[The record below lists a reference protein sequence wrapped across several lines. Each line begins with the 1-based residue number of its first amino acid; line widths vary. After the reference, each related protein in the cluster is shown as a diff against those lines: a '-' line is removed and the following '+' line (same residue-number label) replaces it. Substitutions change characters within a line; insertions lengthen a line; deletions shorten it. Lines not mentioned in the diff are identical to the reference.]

1 MKYFTER
8 KGRVAGRKAGK
19 PRNTKKR
26 RQKNII
32 RFPGG
37 MHLNIGIVVFLFV
50 AFYMAYNV
58 YSYSTQVH
66 IKSYEVVK
74 GTIEVNTSYTG
85 LIIRKESIISAEQS
99 GKLDFYLKDH
109 TKASNG
115 TLLCSVDENGDVSER
130 LNEAVSSSNVLT
142 KENMGD
148 ILSSI
153 RDYAKGYQN
162 LSFYSTYNFKS
173 DLSGQLMEAVNL
185 SALGVISEYTEFAR
199 DNQTFHL
206 YRAPEPGVVAYYTD
220 GMENLSIEALTP
232 QLFDQ
237 SSYEKRSLKTE
248 GAVQAGQPLYK
259 LITDEDWQIA
269 VQLDQAMKN
278 ELQGGEVTQI
288 RFKKDQTTAWANYT
302 IEHRGGADYL
312 ILSLRNGMIRYADE
326 RYIDINILLDQQTG
340 LKIPNSSIATK
351 TFELVPNSY
360 LTTDGEA
367 SSQTGLF
374 VEHRQQN
381 GTYSKA
387 VFVPVTVYY
396 MDKNIDENG
405 VEDEN
410 SENWT
415 AYISEAKIKRGD
427 RVALVNSTDRYE
439 IQSTAKLKG
448 VYNIN
453 RGYAVFRQIEPIF
466 SNDNYTIVKA
476 QSSYGIMQYDHI
488 ALDGDSVTE
497 GQIIMTG

>member
-1 MKYFTER
+1 M
-8 KGRVAGRKAGK
+8 AGRKAKAGTARK
-19 PRNTKKR
+19 RKK
-26 RQKNII
+26 KNII

-37 MHLNIGIVVFLFV
+37 MHMNIGVVVFLFI
-50 AFYMAYNV
+50 AFYMVYNV
-58 YSYSTQVH
+58 YSYMTQVH

-85 LIIRKESIISAEQS
+85 LIIRKESIVTAQQS

-109 TKASNG
+109 TKASKG
-115 TLLCSVDENGDVSER
+115 TLLCSVDENGNISER
-130 LNEAVSSSNVLT
+130 LNEAVDSSSVLT

-148 ILSSI
+148 IHSSI
-153 RDYAKGYQN
+153 RDYAKGYKD

-185 SALGVISEYTEFAR
+185 SALGVISEYTAFAQ

-206 YRAPEPGVVAYYTD
+206 YHAQEPGVVAYYTD
-220 GMENLSIEALTP
+220 GMENLSIDALSP
-232 QLFDQ
+232 ELFDQ
-237 SSYEKRSLKTE
+237 SSHNKQSLKTE
-248 GAVQAGQPLYK
+248 GAVQSGQPLYK
-259 LITDEDWQIA
+259 LITDENWQIA

-288 RFKKDQTTAWANYT
+288 RFKDDQTTAWADYT
-302 IEHRGGADYL
+302 IERKGGADYL

-360 LTTDGEA
+360 LTTDNSTS

-381 GTYSKA
+381 GSYSKA

-396 MDKNIDENG
+396 VDRNVDENG
-405 VEDEN
+405 TEDEN
-410 SENWT
+410 RENWI
-415 AYISEAKIKRGD
+415 AYISEEKIKRGD
-427 RVALVNSTDRYE
+427 RIARADSTDRYE
-439 IQSTAKLKG
+439 VKNTATLRG

-466 SNDNYTIVKA
+466 SNDNYTIVKT
-476 QSSYGIMQYDHI
+476 QTTYGITQYDHI
-488 ALDGDSVTE
+488 ALDGDSVSE
-497 GQIIMTG
+497 GQIIMTS

>member
-1 MKYFTER
+1 M
-8 KGRVAGRKAGK
+8 AGK
-19 PRNTKKR
+19 KTRKR
-26 RQKNII
+26 RKKIV

-37 MHLNIGIVVFLFV
+37 MHLNIGVVVFLFV

-58 YSYSTQVH
+58 YSYLTQVH
-66 IKSYEVVK
+66 VKSYEVVK

-85 LIIRKESIISAEQS
+85 LILRKEQIVHAEQS

-109 TKASNG
+109 TKASKG
-115 TLLCSVDENGDVSER
+115 TLLCSVDENGNISER
-130 LNEAVSSSNVLT
+130 LNEAVDVNTVLT
-142 KENMGD
+142 KEHMGG
-148 ILSSI
+148 ILGSI
-153 RDYAKGYQN
+153 RNYAKGYN
-162 LSFYSTYNFKS
+162 DLSFYSTYNFKS

-220 GMENLSIEALTP
+220 GMEYLSLDALSP
-232 QLFDQ
+232 ELFDQ
-237 SSYEKRSLKTE
+237 SAHKKKSLKTE
-248 GAVQAGQPLYK
+248 GAVESGEPLYK
-259 LITDEDWQIA
+259 LITDENWQIA

-288 RFKKDQTTAWANYT
+288 RFKEDQTTAWADYT
-302 IEHRGGADYL
+302 IERRGGQDYL

-360 LTTDGEA
+360 LTSGSGT
-367 SSQTGLF
+367 SSQTGLL

-381 GTYSKA
+381 GAYTDA

-396 MDKNIDENG
+396 VDTHADENG
-405 VEDEN
+405 ADDEN
-410 SENWT
+410 RENWI
-415 AYISEAKIKRGD
+415 AYISEPKIKRGD
-427 RVALVNSTDRYE
+427 RIARVDSTDRYE
-439 IQSTAKLKG
+439 IQNTAKLKG

-466 SNDNYTIVKA
+466 SNDNYTIVKSQTA
-476 QSSYGIMQYDHI
+476 YGIMQYDHI
-488 ALDGDSVTE
+488 ALDGSAVEE
-497 GQIIMTG
+497 GQIITAS